1 MLSFLLFGACGD
13 ISTSSKNNA
22 ENTSSD
28 TALVDSAEAEITLD
42 DYVEI
47 YCEALGVGC
56 GIYPT
61 MEECRSDLNAQW
73 FDDCEVVDTDALEV
87 CAEWI
92 SNLECNEEGWIT
104 ECDDSF
110 ECQF

>member
-1 MLSFLLFGACGD
+1 MPVGISRPLPRILLGNLFRY
-13 ISTSSKNNA
+13 SP
-22 ENTSSD
+22 
-28 TALVDSAEAEITLD
+28 VDSAEAEITLD
-42 DYVEI
+42 DYVKST
-47 YCEALGVGC
+47 GVTSVGC

-73 FDDCEVVDTDALEV
+73 FNDCEVVDTDALEV

-92 SNLECNEEGWIT
+92 SNLECNEEGWIS

>member
-1 MLSFLLFGACGD
+1 
-13 ISTSSKNNA
+13 
-22 ENTSSD
+22 
-28 TALVDSAEAEITLD
+28 
-42 DYVEI
+42 
-47 YCEALGVGC
+47 
-56 GIYPT
+56 
-61 MEECRSDLNAQW
+61 MEECRSDLNTQW

-92 SNLECNEEGWIT
+92 GSLECDEEGWIT